1 VTDRN
6 LPTLRS
12 IAVDGAVLKD
22 LPLDALDAL
31 LSEAEAEN
39 KIISAAKRAITS
51 HIDARFAPEIAEA
64 YDIKGADFGT
74 VHVTIGEFDIE
85 VNTPKKAEWDQKKL
99 ASIVDEIRT
108 AGDDPTEFV
117 KVEYA
122 VEEKKYA
129 AWPSYLQ
136 TKFEPA
142 RTLKPGTRTLKL
154 ARAKQEAA

>member
-1 VTDRN
+1 MTTRN

-12 IAVDGAVLKD
+12 IA
-22 LPLDALDAL
+22 LDADVLHALELDTLEAL
-31 LSEAEAEN
+31 LTEAEAEN
-39 KIISAAKRAITS
+39 KIISAAKRAIIS
-51 HIDARFAPEIAEA
+51 AIDNRYAAQIAAA
-64 YDIKGADFGT
+64 YNAKGADFGT
-74 VHVTIGEFDIE
+74 VHVEADGFDIE
-85 VNTPKKAEWDQKKL
+85 VNTPKKAEWDQAKL
-99 ASIVDEIRT
+99 AEIHAEIAA
-108 AGDDPTEFV
+108 AGDDPTEFM

-154 ARAKQEAA
+154 ARLDQKAA